1 MTQLMQ
7 RAMHAKATI
16 ALLLSLAAASA
27 CGAADHDFEQKVAAS
42 PRGSVRVSNVS
53 GTVTVTGW
61 DRAEVEVKARL
72 SGNVQRVDV
81 FSDDG
86 RTTIRVIVPR
96 SRMRTGEADLDIRI
110 PNQSDLDVSAVS
122 ADVET
127 ARLTGPQRITTVSG
141 EINAVF
147 TKDFEG
153 KTVSGDMRLKGDSKP
168 GDVRVSSVSGDIIL
182 ERGAGEVEA
191 TTVSGD
197 LILDLANGST
207 VRTRT
212 TSGDLSLRGSLLR
225 DGSVDAETIS
235 GDVTVRMKPESGFG
249 YEVVSFSGDI
259 GNCFGQHAQRTGTHG
274 PGTRLRGT
282 AGEGHG
288 RVRVKSMSGDVAIC
302 DR

>member
-1 MTQLMQ
+1 
-7 RAMHAKATI
+7 
-16 ALLLSLAAASA
+16 LLLSLAAAAA
-27 CGAADHDFEQKVAAS
+27 CNAADREFEQKVAAS
-42 PRGSVRVSNVS
+42 PRGSVRISNVS
-53 GTVTVTGW
+53 GTVSVSGW

-72 SGNVQRVDV
+72 YGNVQRVDV

-86 RTTIRVIVPR
+86 RVTIKVIVPR
-96 SRMRTGEADLDIRI
+96 SGMRSGQAELEVRV
-110 PNQSDLDVSAVS
+110 PNASDLDVSAVS

-127 ARLTGPQRITTVSG
+127 QRLTGPQRITTVSG
-141 EINAVF
+141 EIRADF
-147 TKDFEG
+147 SKDFEG
-153 KTVSGDMRLKGDSKP
+153 KTVSGDMRLKGDSKG

-182 ERGAGEVEA
+182 ERGGGEVEA

-197 LILDLANGST
+197 LILDLVNGST

-212 TSGDLSLRGSLLR
+212 TSGDLSLRGSLVR

-235 GDVTVRMKPESGFG
+235 GDVTVRVRPESGFG
-249 YEVVSFSGDI
+249 YEAQSFSGDI
-259 GNCFGQHAQRTGTHG
+259 GNCFGQHAQSTSSHG